1 METDDLDRND
11 LTARIEEA
19 RHVAAD
25 ESDAQALH
33 DLGVLL
39 LKSYECYGEPAV
51 VGEALGV
58 LRQAV
63 EVSLAAGTG
72 WNGPRGVLGAALFTQ
87 YEVDGDP
94 ATLDEAIDLLS
105 AVVRETPR
113 DPVSGADY
121 RIELGIALEARVWET
136 GSAQDADAA
145 VALARSALADTS
157 DGAVDHLIIRSNLS
171 NALLTRYEVTG
182 GPDHV
187 AEAVTHARTVADA
200 FPQTDPRRASMFAN
214 LSTALLA
221 AFDESGKIADLSD
234 AVDAARL
241 GVRLAV
247 AGDPGLPGYLLN
259 LANGLFSLSD
269 ASGDSGLLDEAVA
282 AARRAVAECGP
293 DAARRAVPLTCLGN
307 SLRCRYELTGELGVL
322 DEAIAADRAALDA
335 TSPQDPHHA
344 TCLSNLAL
352 SLTLR
357 HEHEPDLDVLDAALR
372 YARAAAVAAR
382 EDTPDRYLSLL
393 TLGRTEYIKFLAT
406 GDRDALDR
414 CISAE
419 REAGREISEDS
430 PGQAMVMANLAAS
443 LIVRAERPAGAAG
456 EPDAGEPDAGESY
469 GAEPDE
475 ADLGEAASLLT
486 QAVGLTP
493 AGSPDRALYL
503 YNLGEARARI
513 ARTAGG
519 PVREAVAA
527 FRAAATVETA
537 PPMLRAE
544 AAMEWGR
551 LSAADGG
558 WRAAAEGFGLVVELF
573 PLISPRHFG
582 RDDQEHRLATFVG
595 LASDAAACALAA
607 SERDL
612 QGHRDQRH
620 AQDQPGWQ
628 DHSRALDQ
636 AGVLEAITL
645 LEQGRGV
652 LVGHLLGDSADLTR
666 VRALAPELAAEFEQ
680 LRDQF
685 DSLDTGQLTG
695 RLTSARAVAAG
706 MPERPDPVI
715 RRRDLLRSRDTVAE
729 KIRALDGLEDFLRAP
744 DARQL
749 LAVGAAGPFI
759 MVNVSQYRCDAI
771 IVSNGSIRIVPLPGV
786 TATGVAE
793 VTATYLRLFDELRR
807 MDEIPLAQRRRVSNA
822 LRDICGWLWD
832 LIVFPVLDG
841 LELPR
846 RDGDVP
852 RIWWCPTG
860 SLALLP
866 LHAACRYDP
875 ELGADIGVA
884 DWAVSSYAVSARTLL
899 ALRSRTR
906 VAVGGESPLVVAM
919 DRTPGMPV
927 LPQVAR
933 EVAVIRA
940 AVTPAP
946 LILRNEAA
954 TRDAVCTGLAR
965 HPWFHFA
972 GHSHQDLLHPARAGL
987 CLGDGDLSAL
997 AIATQRLVGGEL
1009 AYLSSCESAV
1019 PGTAVPD
1026 EPLHLA
1032 LAFQIAGYR
1041 NVIATLWSVSDIGAA
1056 KVTRAIYRRLTRDG
1070 PIDADGAAL
1079 ALRAVILELRD
1090 RYPHEIW
1097 AAYLHAGV

>member
-1 METDDLDRND
+1 METDDLDRSD

-19 RHVAAD
+19 RHVAAVA
-25 ESDAQALH
+25 SDARSLH

-39 LKSYECYGEPAV
+39 LRSYECYGGPAM

-63 EVSLAAGTG
+63 EVSLAGGPGTD
-72 WNGPRGVLGAALFTQ
+72 WNGPQGALGAALVIQ
-87 YEVDGDP
+87 YEIDGDP
-94 ATLDEAIDLLS
+94 ATLDKAIDLLS
-105 AVVRETPR
+105 AVVRETPW

-121 RIELGIALEARVWET
+121 RVELGVALEARVWET

-145 VALARSALADTS
+145 VALARSALADTPE
-157 DGAVDHLIIRSNLS
+157 DTVDHLIVRSNLS
-171 NALLTRYEVTG
+171 NALLTRYEVAG
-182 GPDHV
+182 GPSHV

-214 LSTALLA
+214 LSTALHA
-221 AFDESGKIADLSD
+221 SFDESGEIADLSD

-269 ASGDSGLLDEAVA
+269 ASGDSGLVDEAVTA
-282 AARRAVAECGP
+282 AQRAVAECAP

-307 SLRCRYELTGELGVL
+307 ALRCRYELTGELAVL

-335 TSPQDPHHA
+335 ASPQDPHHA

-357 HEHEPDLDVLDAALR
+357 HEHEPDLDVLEAALGYGR
-372 YARAAAVAAR
+372 AAVAAAR
-382 EDTPDRYLSLL
+382 ENTPDRYLSLL
-393 TLGRTEYIKFLAT
+393 TSGRAEYIKFLAT

-414 CISAE
+414 CIKAD
-419 REAGREISEDS
+419 REAGREIGEDR
-430 PGQAMVMANLAAS
+430 PGRPAVLANLAAS
-443 LIVRAERPAGAAG
+443 LIVRGEQSAGVAG
-456 EPDAGEPDAGESY
+456 EADTTGPYE
-469 GAEPDE
+469 AEHRA
-475 ADLGEAASLLT
+475 ADLEEAASLLT

-513 ARTAGG
+513 ARAGGG
-519 PVREAVAA
+519 PVREAVVA
-527 FRAAATVETA
+527 FRSAATAETA

-551 LSAADGG
+551 LAAADGD
-558 WRAAAEGFGLVVELF
+558 WQAAAGGFGLAVGLF

-582 RDDQEHRLATFVG
+582 RDDQEHRLATFAG
-595 LASDAAACALAA
+595 LASDAAACTLAA
-607 SERDL
+607 SERGP
-612 QGHRDQRH
+612 QGDREHPQGDRDQRR
-620 AQDQPGWQ
+620 AQDQPRLPDPSGML
-628 DHSRALDQ
+628 RA
-636 AGVLEAITL
+636 VTL

-666 VRALAPELAAEFEQ
+666 VRAVAPELATEFEQ
-680 LRDQF
+680 LRDEF
-685 DSLDTGQLTG
+685 DSLSAEQLTG

-706 MPERPDPVI
+706 MPEQPDPAV
-715 RRRDLLRSRDTVAE
+715 RRRDLLCSRDAVTE

-749 LAVGAAGPFI
+749 LAAGAAGPFVI
-759 MVNVSQYRCDAI
+759 VNVSRYRCDAI
-771 IVSNGSIRIVPLPGV
+771 TVSDGRIRVVRLPGV
-786 TATGVAE
+786 TASGVAD

-807 MDEIPLAQRRRVSNA
+807 MDEISAAQRRRASNA

-832 LIVFPVLDG
+832 LIVRPVLDELG
-841 LELPR
+841 LPR

-875 ELGADIGVA
+875 ERGAHIGVA

-899 ALRSRTR
+899 ALRGQAR
-906 VAVGGESPLVVAM
+906 VTVAGESPLVVAM
-919 DRTPGMPV
+919 DRTPGLPA
-927 LPQVAR
+927 LPQVVR
-933 EVAVIRA
+933 EVAVIGTT
-940 AVTPAP
+940 VNPAP
-946 LILRNEAA
+946 RILRNEAA
-954 TRDAVCTGLAR
+954 TRDAVLAGLAR

-972 GHSHQDLLHPARAGL
+972 GHSRQDLLHPARAGL

-997 AIATQRLVGGEL
+997 AIATLRLAGGEL
-1009 AYLSSCESAV
+1009 AYLSSCEGAV
-1019 PGTAVPD
+1019 PGTQVPD

-1041 NVIATLWSVSDIGAA
+1041 NVIATLWSVSDLGAA
-1056 KVTRAIYRRLTRDG
+1056 KVTQAIYRRLARDG
-1070 PIDADGAAL
+1070 PIEADGTAL